1 MNVSIIFFVLSYDK
15 DRLQS
20 EINGA
25 ILSKK
30 L

>member
-1 MNVSIIFFVLSYDK
+1 MNVSIIFYILSYNK

-20 EINGA
+20 EINGV